1 MKNSAHYLDYV
12 YTTEGG
18 AEIPMIIKYW
28 WDSVLL
34 PYPDP
39 KDPYSQAEDPTGDI
53 EIESIGI
60 DWDELEK
67 YELNEQIISR
77 YFKLYEEEL
86 EILFNNELR
95 SELHQLALD
104 SVKD

>member
-18 AEIPMIIKYW
+18 TEIPMIIKYW

>member
-18 AEIPMIIKYW
+18 TEIPMIIKYQ

>member
-18 AEIPMIIKYW
+18 AEIPMIIKYG

>member
-1 MKNSAHYLDYV
+1 
-12 YTTEGG
+12 
-18 AEIPMIIKYW
+18 MIIKYW